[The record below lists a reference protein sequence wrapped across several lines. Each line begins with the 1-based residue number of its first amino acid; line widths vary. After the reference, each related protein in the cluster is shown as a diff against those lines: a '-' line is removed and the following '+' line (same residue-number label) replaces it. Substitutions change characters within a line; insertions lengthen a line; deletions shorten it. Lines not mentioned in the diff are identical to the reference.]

1 MLLVFQLPFGV
12 RPGRR
17 SHRPD
22 IGKAH
27 GLGRV
32 DQYQWAVFACMT
44 EDVYIPEHV
53 VNMVPAHD
61 NPHGLTSLDASHVQ
75 WHLQGWRH
83 EVYNHRTGRR
93 DRIY

>member
-1 MLLVFQLPFGV
+1 
-12 RPGRR
+12 
-17 SHRPD
+17 
-22 IGKAH
+22 
-27 GLGRV
+27 
-32 DQYQWAVFACMT
+32 MT